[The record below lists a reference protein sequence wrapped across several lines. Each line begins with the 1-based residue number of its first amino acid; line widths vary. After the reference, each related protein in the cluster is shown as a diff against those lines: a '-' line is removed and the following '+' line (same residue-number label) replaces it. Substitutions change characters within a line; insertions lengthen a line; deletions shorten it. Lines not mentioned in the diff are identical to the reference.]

1 MVVDDAGAEAR
12 VGSTA
17 MKGSRVTFDTGRL
30 EHAFD
35 VARGFVDGGQLP
47 VAALGVATSEWTTT
61 RAFGMDDHGAALGD
75 DHLFLLASIS
85 KPITGLALM
94 RLVEQGKLLL
104 DRPVQQII
112 PEVVAPGKPDITPW
126 HLMTHTSGLPDLPW
140 QAAGRQEFTRA
151 DLIERAHR
159 AVPQFRP
166 GSRWQYN
173 TLSFY
178 LLGQLVER
186 LDGRDLGTFLQEEI
200 LEPIG
205 AGRIGFDPHT
215 LGGSFVTPTNIA
227 PDPDAPADEALR
239 ILIESAMPGAGFWAD
254 MSSLLGVGQALLRDA
269 RDGQARVLAQPTL
282 EWMTRL
288 HTAGIPKY
296 ELDAT
301 TPGRYGLTWHKPTTT
316 RDIAHPGSEAAFSH
330 SGATGTVL
338 WVDPEYDLA
347 VVFLT
352 NVWGVGDDWYM
363 RCLQAVYAAWRP

>member
-1 MVVDDAGAEAR
+1 
-12 VGSTA
+12 
-17 MKGSRVTFDTGRL
+17 VTFDQERL
-30 EHAFD
+30 EHAFA
-35 VARGFVDGGQLP
+35 VAQGFVDGGQLP
-47 VAALGVATSEWTTT
+47 VAALGVATSETTTT
-61 RAFGMDDHGAALGD
+61 RAFGKADDGGAVTD
-75 DHLFLLASIS
+75 DQLFLLASIS
-85 KPITGLALM
+85 KPITGLAIM

-104 DRPVQQII
+104 DRPVSQVI
-112 PEVVAPGKPDITPW
+112 PEVAAPGKPDITPW

-140 QAAGRQEFTRA
+140 QYTGREQFGRA
-151 DLIERAHR
+151 ELVARSHA

-173 TLSFY
+173 TLTFY

-186 LDGRDLGTFLQEEI
+186 LDGRDLVTFLREEI

-205 AGRIGFDPHT
+205 ATRIGFDPQA
-215 LGGSFVTPTNIA
+215 LGGAFVTPTNITPR
-227 PDPDAPADEALR
+227 PDFPADEALR
-239 ILIESAMPGAGFWAD
+239 ILTESEMPGAGFWAD
-254 MSSLLGVGQALLRDA
+254 MNSLLGLGQALLRDA
-269 RDGQARVLAQPTL
+269 RDGQARVLARPTL

-316 RDIAHPGSEAAFSH
+316 RDFAHPGSESAFSH

-338 WVDPEYDLA
+338 WIDPEYDLS

-352 NVWGVGDDWYM
+352 NVWGIGDDWYM

>member
-1 MVVDDAGAEAR
+1 M
-12 VGSTA
+12 
-17 MKGSRVTFDTGRL
+17 TFDQERL
-30 EHAFD
+30 EHAFA
-35 VARGFVDGGQLP
+35 VAQGFVDGGQLP
-47 VAALGVATSEWTTT
+47 VAALGVATSETTTT
-61 RAFGMDDHGAALGD
+61 RAFGKADDGGAVTD
-75 DHLFLLASIS
+75 DQLFLLASIS
-85 KPITGLALM
+85 KPITGLAIM

-104 DRPVQQII
+104 DRPVSQVI
-112 PEVVAPGKPDITPW
+112 PEVAAPGKPDITPW

-140 QAAGRQEFTRA
+140 QYTGREQFGRA
-151 DLIERAHR
+151 ELVARSHA

-173 TLSFY
+173 TLTFY

-186 LDGRDLGTFLQEEI
+186 LDGRDLVTFLREEI

-205 AGRIGFDPHT
+205 ATRIGFDPQA
-215 LGGSFVTPTNIA
+215 LGGAFVTPTNITPR
-227 PDPDAPADEALR
+227 PDFPADEALR
-239 ILIESAMPGAGFWAD
+239 ILTESEMPGAGFWAD
-254 MSSLLGVGQALLRDA
+254 MNSLLGLGQALLRDA
-269 RDGQARVLAQPTL
+269 RDGQARVLARPTL

-316 RDIAHPGSEAAFSH
+316 RDFAHPGSESAFSH

-338 WVDPEYDLA
+338 WIDPEYDLS

-352 NVWGVGDDWYM
+352 NVWGIGDDWYM